1 VRLRQ
6 GRRIPYA
13 HAVRAYPMRIPFAHT
28 FCAYPM
34 RCRRHLPRVHDRRFR
49 HILLLEAALYSR
61 RSQLSAQGFSEPCEN
76 NNEPMPTSPT
86 QSNDADR
93 VHEAVMTTAWQ
104 QLEGAALT
112 LARSGPIKDR
122 LAAAYRNH
130 LALVTAEE
138 LPEGLRAEF
147 RACHDALT
155 RERPLR
161 GEDAVRATV
170 RKLSGQDADE
180 LACSVVRLFA
190 AMVRE
195 GARAEAAGNSDAPS
209 SAGAVGGTRAK
220 MLKSVPQ
227 VISLRAAEG

>member
-1 VRLRQ
+1 M
-6 GRRIPYA
+6 PSP
-13 HAVRAYPMRIPFAHT
+13 VRAT
-28 FCAYPM
+28 T
-34 RCRRHLPRVHDRRFR
+34 
-49 HILLLEAALYSR
+49 
-61 RSQLSAQGFSEPCEN
+61 N
-76 NNEPMPTSPT
+76 NVDDIVEVAMN
-86 QSNDADR
+86 
-93 VHEAVMTTAWQ
+93 TAWQ
-104 QLEGAALT
+104 QLEAAAMT

-122 LAAAYRNH
+122 LADAYRNH

-170 RKLSGQDADE
+170 RKLSSHEADE

-195 GARAEAAGNSDAPS
+195 GTRAGVVENSELILNSSAAG
-209 SAGAVGGTRAK
+209 
-220 MLKSVPQ
+220 
-227 VISLRAAEG
+227 AA